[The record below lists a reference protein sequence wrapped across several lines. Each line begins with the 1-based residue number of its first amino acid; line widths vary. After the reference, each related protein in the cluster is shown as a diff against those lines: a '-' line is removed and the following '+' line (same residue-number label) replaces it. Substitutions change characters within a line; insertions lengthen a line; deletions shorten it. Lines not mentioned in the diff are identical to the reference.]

1 MTNNPVLRP
10 EAWTAPTL
18 AAVAYLALLLWAVL
32 KVIRTPHLS
41 VLLRLGLLLLAT
53 TVPSLLLATTV
64 PSLGAI
70 VAAIAARQQRRVLPE
85 R

>member
-53 TVPSLLLATTV
+53 TVPSL
-64 PSLGAI
+64 GAI